1 MRTDALLVAAVHG
14 RGRRGP
20 ALPGLAPILL
30 GLLVLSG
37 WMLLANPFTA
47 LPAVFRQGA
56 SAGDDALFMALI
68 SVAGLMAAGLFAVAV
83 SAYVVAMRSLHR
95 TR

>member
-1 MRTDALLVAAVHG
+1 MRTDALLVPAVHG

-30 GLLVLSG
+30 GVLVLSA
-37 WMLLANPFTA
+37 WMLLANPATA

-56 SAGDDALFMALI
+56 SASDDALLMALI
-68 SVAGLMAAGLFAVAV
+68 SVAGLIAAGLFAVAV
-83 SAYVVAMRSLHR
+83 AAYVAAMRSLHR